1 MTESKFTHE
10 EMQPMKV
17 EYGENLSMTDISER
31 LRGLVPHY
39 EDPSDYTEDDLLIY
53 QGANLIEAYKDEIL
67 RLRNTLDQTRRFALS
82 GEMDKIASDE
92 IERLRKILNE
102 QSDAHVE
109 HVRGLNEQN
118 TIRED
123 VYKKQIERLREALRK
138 CLPLLSRAHDRIHVL
153 PRATDGELA
162 KDIDV
167 MLGSIRAALR
177 EGE

>member
-1 MTESKFTHE
+1 MTENESKFTHE

-92 IERLRKILNE
+92 IERLRKALREMDQATI
-102 QSDAHVE
+102 SHVDGRDLLDQLQPND
-109 HVRGLNEQN
+109 HIDIKVRIDGGY
-118 TIRED
+118 D
-123 VYKKQIERLREALRK
+123 VYEGDWLNTLRDARNEA
-138 CLPLLSRAHDRIHVL
+138 
-153 PRATDGELA
+153 
-162 KDIDV
+162 
-167 MLGSIRAALR
+167 RAALGKKDDNR
-177 EGE
+177 NP